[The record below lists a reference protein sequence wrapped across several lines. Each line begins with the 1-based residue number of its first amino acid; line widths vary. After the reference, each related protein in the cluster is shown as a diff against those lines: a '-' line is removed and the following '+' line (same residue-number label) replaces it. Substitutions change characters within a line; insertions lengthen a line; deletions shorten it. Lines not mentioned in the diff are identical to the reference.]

1 MGRFLYQ
8 ARTGQGELS
17 SGALSAASIEEA
29 GRMLRA
35 EGKFVVKLTPTKE
48 DEAPTQSASS
58 ASLARRI
65 KRSEVIV
72 FAHQMAVMI
81 DTGVPLSES
90 LNICAEQSP
99 NEAFRTV
106 LRDVADRVHAG
117 GEFSAALRQYPGVF
131 PSIMISLIRASEVS
145 GTMGVMLERI
155 SKYLSREQQTLRQV
169 RGALVYPCF
178 MLVVAIGVTLF
189 LLAFVLP
196 KFAKIYESKN
206 AVLPAP
212 TRVLLAVSHGLL
224 DYWYVWIGLVIVSSV
239 TVALMRRSPNGRR
252 VFDYLKLHVPVARH
266 LFSQMYLSRATRTMG
281 TMLASGVSML
291 DMIAIVREVT
301 NNAFYNDL
309 WDEVD
314 QRLRQGSQLS
324 APLFSSPLI
333 PKAIAQMVFSGE
345 KSGRLGQVMIKVAE
359 FTEEEFEQAIRTTTQ
374 FIEPAII
381 GFMGG
386 MIGFVAI
393 SLLLPIFSV
402 GRVMSGN

>member
-17 SGALSAASIEEA
+17 SGALTAATLEEA
-29 GRMLRA
+29 GKMLRA
-35 EGKFVVKLTPTKE
+35 EGKFVVKLTPTK
-48 DEAPTQSASS
+48 DQEAPTQSASS
-58 ASLARRI
+58 VSLARRI

-99 NEAFRTV
+99 NEALRTV
-106 LRDVADRVHAG
+106 LRDVADRVQAG

-145 GTMGVMLERI
+145 GTMGAMLERI
-155 SKYLSREQQTLRQV
+155 SKYLTREQQTMRQV
-169 RGALVYPCF
+169 RGALIYPCF

-224 DYWYVWIGLVIVSSV
+224 DYWYVWIGLIIASIV
-239 TVALMRRSPNGRR
+239 TVALMRRTPNGRR
-252 VFDYLKLHVPVARH
+252 VFDYLKLHVPVMKH
-266 LFSQMYLSRATRTMG
+266 LFAQMYLSRATRTMG

-291 DMIAIVREVT
+291 DMIVIVREVT
-301 NNAFYNDL
+301 NNAFYGDL

-386 MIGFVAI
+386 LIGFVAI